1 MEFQLAEFMSS
12 ESLLM
17 LYSSFLKHLMMI
29 QYFTNCYLVYIHGSA
44 EDF

>member
-12 ESLLM
+12 GSWLM

-29 QYFTNCYLVYIHGSA
+29 QYFNNCYLVYIQSSA